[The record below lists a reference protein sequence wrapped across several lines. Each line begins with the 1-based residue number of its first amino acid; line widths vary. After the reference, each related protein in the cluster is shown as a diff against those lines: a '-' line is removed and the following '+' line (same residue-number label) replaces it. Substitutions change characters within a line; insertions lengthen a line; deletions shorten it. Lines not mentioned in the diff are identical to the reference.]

1 MKKLRPYLQILVP
14 LLLLAAGILLMQ
26 RILRLA
32 PEPAVLPTS
41 FDSPLV
47 RTTTVAPEDV
57 HFDVNTQGTIEA
69 WRAIDLA
76 AQVGG
81 KVVAVAPGLRAGG
94 FFAAGELLVQIE
106 AADYELAIVQ
116 QEGAVARAELRLLQ
130 EQAEADAAVRAWQQI
145 EGERP
150 AEPLVRREP
159 QLREA
164 AAALAASQAQLQK
177 ARLDLERTR
186 ILAPFAGRVQK
197 ANVDVGQLVQPGQPL
212 AQIYDTSCAEVRLP
226 LPASE
231 AGFVDLPLHWS
242 DRGETTPRVPVELT
256 TDFAGRRHRWTGYLV
271 RTEGEIDRRTRQW
284 MVVARIDAPYAQNGS
299 ADQPPLAVGA
309 FVQARIHGRLQRGL
323 IGIPRSA
330 LRGDDEVWLVDAEHR
345 LRRTSVEVVRRQAD
359 RVWIGQGLKAGDRI
373 CITPPTSPTEGMP
386 VRLLPEPE
394 LTTPA
399 ARSTPDGGR

>member
-1 MKKLRPYLQILVP
+1 LVV
-14 LLLLAAGILLMQ
+14 Q

-32 PEPAVLPTS
+32 PQPAVVPTS
-41 FDSPLV
+41 FDGPPV
-47 RTTTVAPEDV
+47 RTTIVGPEDV
-57 HFDVNTQGTIEA
+57 HFDVFTQGTIEA

-81 KVVAVAPGLRAGG
+81 KVIAVAPSLRAGG

-106 AADYELAIVQ
+106 ATDYELAVIQ

-130 EQAEADAAVRAWQQI
+130 EQAEADAAVRAWQQV

-164 AAALAASQAQLQK
+164 AAALAASQAQLQR
-177 ARLDLERTR
+177 ARLDLQRTR
-186 ILAPFAGRVQK
+186 VLAPFAGRVQR
-197 ANVDVGQLVQPGQPL
+197 AAVDLGQLVQPGQPL

-231 AGFVDLPLHWS
+231 AGFLDLPLHWS
-242 DRGETTPRVPVELT
+242 DGDATTPRVPVELT
-256 TDFAGRRHRWTGYLV
+256 TDFAGRRHRWSGYLV

-284 MVVARIDAPYAQNGS
+284 MVVARIDNPYAQNGS
-299 ADQPPLAVGA
+299 ADQPPLAIGA
-309 FVQARIHGRLQRGL
+309 FVEARIVGRLQRGL

-330 LRGDDEVWLVDAEHR
+330 LRGEDEVWVVDAEHR
-345 LRRTSVEVVRRQAD
+345 LRRATVEVVRRQAD
-359 RVWIGQGLKAGDRI
+359 RVWIARGLQAGDRI
-373 CITPPTSPTEGMP
+373 CTTPPSTPTAGMP
-386 VRLLPEPE
+386 VRLLPD
-394 LTTPA
+394 A
-399 ARSTPDGGR
+399 ALPPPDAATQPDGGR